1 MSHRVF
7 LDVVCV
13 IGVLLEIIGF
23 IIVFKCT
30 KKLLF
35 SANKHRIKDKYI
47 FVQTINK
54 GQKKQKIKKKN
65 VNISFDPSIRFGTIL
80 GLICYFIASCGGLSI
95 MFIIANTHT
104 LAQLNRSTL
113 FRTIISINGFMSHL
127 GRILVNFVFAK
138 RLQSSFQDTPWM
150 YSKRVFH
157 CLWFMLFLLLFW
169 SIVEGVIRAVSH
181 ILTHN
186 TETMTRI
193 CIASYY
199 CFIVIDLIFF
209 VALALLFQ
217 KKVFEL
223 IKSYYVSYMN
233 SIQNEQTM
241 KPIELNDI
249 SLGEA
254 ITAETSLSL
263 PTKPDDKSVEIMPS
277 NTNKSN
283 DKSLRFYRHISD
295 SARASD
301 NDLCEDIYMNRQY
314 RVDDHDERRKHY
326 KYGHIERE
334 LINSVVQQGILV
346 SVSVTTSMVLVIGSV
361 TWISRHDPV
370 SPSLTTAFYGNGSA
384 LIECF
389 INILCLYL
397 QFPFALKLYR
407 LLCCTHKLCLGCV
420 AKCVEKANTSKTNM

>member
-1 MSHRVF
+1 MSHRASF
-7 LDVVCV
+7 LVYIVCA
-13 IGVLLEIIGF
+13 IGVLLELIAF

-169 SIVEGVIRAVSH
+169 SIVEGLIRTLYYCG
-181 ILTHN
+181 LTDN
-186 TETMTRI
+186 TEMMAWI
-193 CIASYY
+193 IIASYY

-209 VALALLFQ
+209 VALTLLFH

-241 KPIELNDI
+241 KPVELNDI
-249 SLGEA
+249 SLGEVIA
-254 ITAETSLSL
+254 AETSLSL
-263 PTKPDDKSVEIMPS
+263 PTQLQSK
-277 NTNKSN
+277 NTNKSD

-295 SARASD
+295 SARAPD
-301 NDLCEDIYMNRQY
+301 LDLCDDIYMNRQD
-314 RVDDHDERRKHY
+314 RVEDHIERRKHY

-346 SVSVTTSMVLVIGSV
+346 SVSVTTSMVIVIWSII
-361 TWISRHDPV
+361 WISRHDPL
-370 SPSLTTAFYGNGSA
+370 SPSLTFAFYAHGSGF
-384 LIECF
+384 IECF

-407 LLCCTHKLCLGCV
+407 SLCCAHKLCLGCV
-420 AKCVEKANTSKTNM
+420 VKCVA